1 MRTPG
6 IAFLDRDGTII
17 RDVHYISDP
26 DAVEL
31 IDGAAAAIARLN
43 TAGVPVIVI
52 TNQSGIGRGYYDVED
67 YERVQERMLEL
78 LAENGARIDASY
90 YCPHAPDRVPPC
102 DCRKPRPAL
111 FERALS
117 DLGVSAER
125 AWFVGDRLRDITP
138 ALLLGGTG
146 ILVPSDSTP
155 AEEAEA
161 AGREGRTAQSLADAL
176 RTILSGS

>member
-1 MRTPG
+1 MTPSVV
-6 IAFLDRDGTII
+6 FLDRDGTII
-17 RDVHYISDP
+17 RDAEYISDP
-26 DAVEL
+26 AAVEL
-31 IDGAAAAIARLN
+31 IEGAADAIGILN
-43 TAGVPVIVI
+43 REGIPVVMV

-67 YERVQERMLEL
+67 YERVHERMLEL

-111 FERALS
+111 FERALLE
-117 DLGVSAER
+117 LGVPAER

-138 ALLLGGTG
+138 ALPLGGTG

-161 AGREGRTAQSLADAL
+161 AEREGRTAQSLADAV